1 MIPVAALYRLSTKK
15 QVKRKAEHELDIPGQ
30 RSAVAQ
36 FLAGGPDWKLVEEY
50 EEAGVSAFKKK
61 AEQREVL
68 QDCLRDAQDG
78 RWSVLLVFKEDRL
91 SRQGYPY
98 LEMLARFEAFGVQ
111 VWSVADNKRLSL
123 EDEQLIIRAAEAYTA
138 NQESKKT
145 SVRVRSRM
153 NDLARDGRWTGGK
166 VPYGYQLVPRKDA
179 AGNMVLRGG
188 RIVQDLAPGE
198 KSGIVREIFRRF
210 CAGEGSFRITRW
222 LNESREPS
230 PAGGLWLTE
239 SVQWILNNPLY
250 AGKIRYNTGKRAQT
264 DEEILSDGQHLA
276 LIDWETYE
284 AAQRVKSSRSS
295 LPMRQRDSVYAL
307 NGILRCGLCGGP
319 MGGQRRLQPL
329 KDGSVS
335 EYLVYR
341 CNKHRQ
347 SAMCKMPTV
356 RAAIV
361 EEAFVAELDRRL
373 GHPSELR
380 TLIEEQA
387 QAAAM
392 QIRDYE
398 LARRRAKER
407 IKEINLALKRVN
419 RAYFEAAA
427 MTDDDYRTVKAE
439 YAAER
444 AAIEEE
450 LSRPAPTVEAQ
461 DLSGLAEKVKEI
473 RKNWAYLT
481 AAERKALALNIT
493 KGYRL
498 TAFVMPDKTV
508 ELRAE

>member
-1 MIPVAALYRLSTKK
+1 
-15 QVKRKAEHELDIPGQ
+15 
-30 RSAVAQ
+30 
-36 FLAGGPDWKLVEEY
+36 
-50 EEAGVSAFKKK
+50 
-61 AEQREVL
+61 
-68 QDCLRDAQDG
+68 
-78 RWSVLLVFKEDRL
+78 
-91 SRQGYPY
+91 
-98 LEMLARFEAFGVQ
+98 
-111 VWSVADNKRLSL
+111 
-123 EDEQLIIRAAEAYTA
+123 
-138 NQESKKT
+138 
-145 SVRVRSRM
+145 
-153 NDLARDGRWTGGK
+153 
-166 VPYGYQLVPRKDA
+166 
-179 AGNMVLRGG
+179 
-188 RIVQDLAPGE
+188 
-198 KSGIVREIFRRF
+198 
-210 CAGEGSFRITRW
+210 
-222 LNESREPS
+222 
-230 PAGGLWLTE
+230 
-239 SVQWILNNPLY
+239 
-250 AGKIRYNTGKRAQT
+250 
-264 DEEILSDGQHLA
+264 
-276 LIDWETYE
+276 
-284 AAQRVKSSRSS
+284 
-295 LPMRQRDSVYAL
+295 
-307 NGILRCGLCGGP
+307 

-398 LARRRAKER
+398 LARRRAQER